1 MIKTKENQPEF
12 IQKSNN
18 WCASTTKQS
27 LTKINKKA
35 TI

>member
-12 IQKSNN
+12 TQKSNN
-18 WCASTTKQS
+18 SCALTINQS